1 MTQTRFPNLNPWNSE
16 ELDIDVETVKKI
28 DAFCSS
34 DEEAESTDFLFLPIT
49 PEVDDPEESPHLPP
63 RDPTSEMGA
72 QSEDHQTPDEKLKS
86 GKRSKTT
93 KKSAKRQ
100 KLRWWHLFLH
110 KTAHFHSNVKQRSKL
125 AAAVFREYLYF

>member
-1 MTQTRFPNLNPWNSE
+1 MYIILTKTSKPWKSE

-28 DAFCSS
+28 DVFCSS
-34 DEEAESTDFLFLPIT
+34 DEESESTDFLFLPIT
-49 PEVDDPEESPHLPP
+49 PEVDDPEESPHLPQ

-86 GKRSKTT
+86 GKRTKAT

-100 KLRWWHLFLH
+100 KLRWTDSFFCYTKLPISIQILIY
-110 KTAHFHSNVKQRSKL
+110 KKKLSNFWWR
-125 AAAVFREYLYF
+125 